1 MAKYLNLEQF
11 RNQPLQ
17 REPFPWHVQPEF
29 VVPDALE
36 EIIESYPRVKKPGSF
51 PLPGLK
57 FGGPFASLIKELEGA
72 EVRQAFE
79 EKFGIDLS
87 TRPTMITARGMCRAR
102 DGQVHTD
109 SRSKIITVLI
119 YLNHKWESDGGCL
132 RLLRSPSLEDCI
144 AEVSPNAGTLIA
156 FLNTENAWHGHASYE
171 GPRRVIQLNW
181 VTDSGVV
188 KYEQRRHRFSAFLK
202 KLNPF

>member
-1 MAKYLNLEQF
+1 MAKYVNLEEF

-17 REPFPWHVQPEF
+17 REPFPWQVQSEF
-29 VVPDALE
+29 ILPGALD
-36 EIIESYPRVKKPGSF
+36 EIIGSYPQVKKPGSF

-57 FGGPFASLIKELEGA
+57 FGGPFAALIKELEGP
-72 EVRQAFE
+72 EVRKAFE
-79 EKFGIDLS
+79 EKFDIDLS
-87 TRPTMITARGMCRAR
+87 TRPTMITARGMRRAR
-102 DGQVHTD
+102 DGAVHTD
-109 SRSKIITVLI
+109 SRTKIITVLI
-119 YLNHKWESDGGCL
+119 YLNHAWEKDGGRL
-132 RLLRSPSLEDCI
+132 RLLRSPSLEDSI
-144 AEVSPNAGTLIA
+144 AEVSPNAGTLIT

-181 VTDSGVV
+181 VTDAGVV